1 MKTYISMISRDVSK
15 KYSYA
20 NSDIESL
27 RSNVRLYKENFKVRD
42 DVERNVAAAGDNDVE
57 FKDV

>member
-1 MKTYISMISRDVSK
+1 MISRDVSK